1 MSDEKI
7 YKYSVP
13 SDYISNCLYI
23 KHLAF
28 HIALGDQ
35 QIANR
40 VTQEIWSDV
49 AHKFEGNMIFRYS
62 IYIPTV
68 HPWVA

>member
-1 MSDEKI
+1 M
-7 YKYSVP
+7 
-13 SDYISNCLYI
+13 
-23 KHLAF
+23 
-28 HIALGDQ
+28 ALGNQ